1 MTDRL
6 ADISQR
12 IDTTRQLG
20 AVVNAMRG
28 IAGSRA
34 QQSRALLP
42 AVRAYAGI
50 AARAIGRARLLQ
62 PGKAEA
68 SRPMTHGKPGLLV
81 FGAEQGF
88 AGAFAEQVLDA
99 TQAGY
104 GDAHVFLVGS
114 RTAAL
119 AAERG
124 LAADWHGELP
134 GRASAV
140 PQIASDIID
149 AIYAYL
155 EHAGAVAI
163 TMVYPVWAAGTGI
176 VITRRALLP
185 FDPQA
190 FASEIG
196 ATEPPLTNLPAAE
209 LIEQLGEEYM
219 FAQICEAAMEDFAAE
234 NEARMATMAA
244 ATTNI
249 DGKLTALQAQE
260 RRIRQEEVTA
270 EVVELAAGA
279 RARARPSTG
288 ARQDR
293 SGVR

>member
-1 MTDRL
+1 VQKIALAQMTERL

-28 IAGSRA
+28 IAGARA

-42 AVRAYAGI
+42 AVRAYAQI
-50 AARAIGRARLLQ
+50 AARAIGQARLLQ
-62 PGKAEA
+62 AGTAEVVHA
-68 SRPMTHGKPGLLV
+68 AARGKPGLLV

-99 TQAGY
+99 AATGF
-104 GDAHVFLVGS
+104 GDAYVFLIGS

-124 LAADWHGELP
+124 LTSDWHGELP
-134 GRASAV
+134 SRASAV
-140 PQIASDIID
+140 PQLANDIAD

-155 EHAGAVAI
+155 GTAGAAAM
-163 TMVYPVWAAGTGI
+163 TMVYPIWTVGTGI
-176 VITRRALLP
+176 TISRRALLP

-190 FASEIG
+190 FVDIG
-196 ATEPPLTNLPAAE
+196 ATDSPLTNLPTAE
-209 LIEQLGEEYM
+209 LIEQLGEEYV
-219 FAQICEAAMEDFAAE
+219 FAQICEAAMEGFAAE

-244 ATTNI
+244 AKTSI
-249 DGKLTALQAQE
+249 DGKLMALQALE

-270 EVVELAAGA
+270 EVVELAGGA
-279 RARARPSTG
+279 RARNT
-288 ARQDR
+288 R
-293 SGVR
+293 SR

>member
-1 MTDRL
+1 MTERL
-6 ADISQR
+6 ADIHQR

-28 IAGSRA
+28 IAGARA

-42 AVRAYAGI
+42 AVRAYAEI
-50 AARAIGRARLLQ
+50 AARAIGQAGLLAAGTDQLVHPAAR
-62 PGKAEA
+62 
-68 SRPMTHGKPGLLV
+68 GKPGLLV

-99 TQAGY
+99 AAAGF
-104 GDAHVFLVGS
+104 GDAYVFLIGS

-124 LAADWHGELP
+124 LTSGWQGELP
-134 GRASAV
+134 SRASAV
-140 PQIASDIID
+140 PQLANDIAD

-155 EHAGAVAI
+155 GTAGSVAV
-163 TMVYPVWAAGTGI
+163 TMVYAVWTVGTGI

-185 FDPQA
+185 FDPQS
-190 FASEIG
+190 FGDTG
-196 ATEPPLTNLPAAE
+196 ATDSPLTNLPIPD
-209 LIEQLGEEYM
+209 LIGRLGEEYV
-219 FAQICEAAMEDFAAE
+219 FAQICEAAMEAFAAE

-244 ATTNI
+244 AKTSI
-249 DGKLTALQAQE
+249 DGKLTALQALE
-260 RRIRQEEVTA
+260 RRIRQEDVTA

-279 RARARPSTG
+279 RARNR
-288 ARQDR
+288 
-293 SGVR
+293 

>member
-1 MTDRL
+1 MTERL

-50 AARAIGRARLLQ
+50 AARAVGEARLLAAGPAAVDQ
-62 PGKAEA
+62 AAARGQ
-68 SRPMTHGKPGLLV
+68 PGLLV

-99 TQAGY
+99 AASGFGEAY
-104 GDAHVFLVGS
+104 VFLIGS
-114 RTAAL
+114 RSAAL

-124 LAADWHGELP
+124 LASDWQGELP
-134 GRASAV
+134 SRASAI
-140 PQIASDIID
+140 PQFANAIVE

-155 EHAGAVAI
+155 GTAGAVAI
-163 TMVYPVWAAGTGI
+163 TMIYPVWSVGTGI

-190 FASEIG
+190 LAAEGG
-196 ATEPPLTNLPAAE
+196 ATQPPLTNLAPAE
-209 LIEQLGEEYM
+209 LIARLGEEYV
-219 FAQICEAAMEDFAAE
+219 FAKVCEAAMEGFAAE
-234 NEARMATMAA
+234 NEARMAAMAA
-244 ATTNI
+244 AKTSI
-249 DGKLTALQAQE
+249 DGKLTALQALE

-279 RARARPSTG
+279 RAWG
-288 ARQDR
+288 R
-293 SGVR
+293 S